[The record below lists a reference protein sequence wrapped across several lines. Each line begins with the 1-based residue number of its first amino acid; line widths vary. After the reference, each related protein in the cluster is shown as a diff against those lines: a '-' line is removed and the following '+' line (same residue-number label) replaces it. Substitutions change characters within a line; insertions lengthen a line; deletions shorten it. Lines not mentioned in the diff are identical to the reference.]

1 MKKIY
6 LDPILQNSL
15 YYGEKLDEQ
24 EKLDKFQF
32 ERKKQLIKEEKIEE
46 KLKIARYIEDL
57 EKSFGLSDLER
68 KLLAS
73 DSEKDSDQ
81 DQDETLLE
89 DENTVQVNKLVK
101 IISNETQERLK
112 IEFINNCL
120 DLKPKKLKLIFI
132 KLLEKSKKKVAAR
145 RKSRKNKSKLFQ
157 NSISLKKKKILVNEL
172 NAAYRQVKKRTKSKQ
187 LFLLKKRKQNLFKH
201 IKRDV
206 ESFICNL
213 NPIYFKKKFFIR
225 PKKYY
230 IKTRIDKRNLRQI
243 KRLSLRGQRGYKRKS
258 FVQFL
263 RRRRKIKRILRKKL
277 RLKFLLEQKK
287 NFLKKKTKKK
297 KIKAF
302 VSFTNS
308 RIMFFHKYNRWIIR
322 ITTTLKRVKRYV
334 KMFFRSW
341 KDTYFK
347 SLSIIYYWYSFYSLR
362 IGHTG
367 NKKILCHKDFFI
379 SISVPFSRVSYYIY
393 FLKFFLPLFFLY

>member
-157 NSISLKKKKILVNEL
+157 NSIS
-172 NAAYRQVKKRTKSKQ
+172 
-187 LFLLKKRKQNLFKH
+187 
-201 IKRDV
+201 
-206 ESFICNL
+206 
-213 NPIYFKKKFFIR
+213 
-225 PKKYY
+225 
-230 IKTRIDKRNLRQI
+230 
-243 KRLSLRGQRGYKRKS
+243 
-258 FVQFL
+258 
-263 RRRRKIKRILRKKL
+263 
-277 RLKFLLEQKK
+277 
-287 NFLKKKTKKK
+287 
-297 KIKAF
+297 
-302 VSFTNS
+302 
-308 RIMFFHKYNRWIIR
+308 
-322 ITTTLKRVKRYV
+322 
-334 KMFFRSW
+334 
-341 KDTYFK
+341 
-347 SLSIIYYWYSFYSLR
+347 
-362 IGHTG
+362 
-367 NKKILCHKDFFI
+367 
-379 SISVPFSRVSYYIY
+379 
-393 FLKFFLPLFFLY
+393 